1 MSRSVPRGFAAVVAA
16 MLAIASLAAC
26 AVNTASA
33 SDNVYRIGVLT
44 SQTGA
49 GSQLGGGELNGAR
62 LAADQLNAAGG
73 INGHRVELETAD
85 TQSSPAQA
93 VLQTRK
99 MLSGVDAIVG
109 PTLSSECKAVLPLAT
124 SGKLLDYCLSPGI
137 RPEPSS
143 WQWSASASTEELAV
157 RLIAYWKKRGITRLG
172 LVYTTDS
179 SGVDGAM
186 SVSKAVRTVGGVRLV
201 ASTSFS
207 PDAVSVGSQAQT
219 LASAKPQ
226 AVVVW
231 STGGAAGIA
240 FKGLQEAGLDVPV
253 GTTDGNLTYAFLDRI
268 AAFLPKTLL
277 IPATRDFWYRQ
288 VPGTAAEMTLE
299 RDYHH
304 DYQARFGAAPDLGPG
319 VGYDGVML
327 LAHAIALAHGD
338 RHAAKTALE
347 SVRGFRGVVGTYS
360 MAADDH
366 RGLDLR
372 DVAVVRASR
381 NGFTYA
387 SS

>member
-1 MSRSVPRGFAAVVAA
+1 MSGMARRTLAAGAVAT
-16 MLAIASLAAC
+16 LAIAGLTGC
-26 AVNTASA
+26 AVATASA

-73 INGHRVELETAD
+73 INGHRIELETAD

-93 VLQTRK
+93 VLQGRK

-109 PTLSSECKAVLPLAT
+109 PTLSSECKAMLPLAT
-124 SGKLLDYCLSPGI
+124 SGKLVDYCLSPGI

-157 RLIAYWKKRGITRLG
+157 RLVSYWKKHGITRIG
-172 LVYTTDS
+172 LIYTTDS
-179 SGVDGAM
+179 SGADGAM
-186 SVSKAVRTVGGVRLV
+186 SVGKAVRTVGGVRVV
-201 ASTSFS
+201 ASTSYS
-207 PDAVSVGSQAQT
+207 PDAVSVGSQAQN

-253 GTTDGNLTYAFLDRI
+253 ATTDGNLTYAFLDRI

-277 IPATRDFWYRQ
+277 IPATRDFWYRE
-288 VPGTAAEMTLE
+288 VPATAHETALE
-299 RDYHH
+299 RDFHQ
-304 DYQARFGAAPDLGPG
+304 DYRTRFGSAPDLGPG
-319 VGYDGVML
+319 VAYDGVML
-327 LAHAIALAHGD
+327 IAHALALAHGD

-347 SVRGFRGVVGTYS
+347 SVEDFPGVVGTYS
-360 MAADDH
+360 MTADDH
-366 RGLDLR
+366 RGLGLR

-381 NGFTYA
+381 DGFTYVG
-387 SS
+387 S